1 MDSQTKKEI
10 LKVIGMILTL
20 VVLIGAIVW
29 LNSKSLDERVENRI
43 QSTIEGKTIV
53 DEEKYI
59 EESENINEE

>member
-59 EESENINEE
+59 EELENINEE